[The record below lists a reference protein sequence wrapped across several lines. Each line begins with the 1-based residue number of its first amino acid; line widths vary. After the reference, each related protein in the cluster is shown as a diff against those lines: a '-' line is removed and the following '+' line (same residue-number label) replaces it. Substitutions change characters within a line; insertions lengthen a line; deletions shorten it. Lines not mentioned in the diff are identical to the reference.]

1 MFLPSCD
8 CLLSVPGHVC
18 QAVFFELGKDS
29 YQPIEAE
36 RVSKNRLFDMFH
48 ACTPANVKDVILKS
62 LAKPDGKLRVVFAT
76 VALGMDIDLK
86 DVNTLIHYGAPHS
99 IEDFFQES
107 GRGGRNGQAARS
119 IVYWSPADCPRR
131 RELSSIHHHEV
142 DAIRRYLENTTT
154 CRRYRLL
161 QYFDS
166 SFRCTVDDPTTCC
179 DVCSNMK

>member
-62 LAKPDGKLRVVFAT
+62 LAKPQRIQLRVVLLQWHSTCRTITRGEEFQKFDI
-76 VALGMDIDLK
+76 AL
-86 DVNTLIHYGAPHS
+86 
-99 IEDFFQES
+99 F
-107 GRGGRNGQAARS
+107 RG
-119 IVYWSPADCPRR
+119 
-131 RELSSIHHHEV
+131 ELSTG
-142 DAIRRYLENTTT
+142 RT
-154 CRRYRLL
+154 C
-161 QYFDS
+161 QY
-166 SFRCTVDDPTTCC
+166 
-179 DVCSNMK
+179 